1 MEQCIELT
9 GNIGATCWGSTQ
21 RGVGPTRI
29 ATILHLVRRLNKN
42 NPSGDRAENDDDVV
56 FFNAFA
62 ALPAVDDHVEAD
74 NDNAMLYAS
83 LGPSAD
89 ANDMDLMPTPPGLLA
104 DGIGAPLASEAC
116 LGLSAGRSN
125 SLGNANVSGV
135 GPDDVDGKVADVGDD
150 ASGDQTLGL
159 STKGDVSPPASPKG
173 TLDWANGGAPSALDA
188 SLGLPAGRS
197 NLLGDVGVFGM
208 GPDDVDGN
216 VADLV
221 GDGASGD
228 STLGLLTKGD
238 VGLPAP
244 PGGTIDSAT

>member
-1 MEQCIELT
+1 MALNNEFGAGVEQ
-9 GNIGATCWGSTQ
+9 
-21 RGVGPTRI
+21 
-29 ATILHLVRRLNKN
+29 K
-42 NPSGDRAENDDDVV
+42 NPSGDTAKNDDNVV

-62 ALPAVDDHVEAD
+62 ALLAVNDHVEAD
-74 NDNAMLYAS
+74 NDDSMLYAS

-89 ANDMDLMPTPPGLLA
+89 ANNMDSTPTPPGLLA
-104 DGIGAPLASEAC
+104 DGIGAPPASEAS

-135 GPDDVDGKVADVGDD
+135 GPDDVNGDVADVGNNV
-150 ASGDQTLGL
+150 AGDRTLGL
-159 STKGDVSPPASPKG
+159 LTEGGVSPPASPKG
-173 TLDWANGGAPSALDA
+173 TIDLANGGAPSVLDA
-188 SLGLPAGRS
+188 SLGLPAGQS

-208 GPDDVDGN
+208 GPDDVDGDI
-216 VADLV
+216 AGLV